1 MGLFPALASNMLNMV
16 GVGPFLTI
24 PLMLAA
30 MGGPQALLG
39 WIAGAVI
46 ALCDGLVWAELG
58 AAMPDSGG
66 SYEYLQKAFGT
77 RSLGRLMGFLFL
89 WQVMLAAPLTAA
101 SGGLGF
107 ADYADFL
114 HPLSQT
120 AHTLL
125 AMGVCLLSTLLLYR
139 DIKSIGKISGVL
151 WVGLMLTI
159 GIIIWGGATHFNSSL
174 AFSYP
179 KDAFGI
185 GPAFFTGLGSATLLS
200 MYNFSGYF
208 NVCLIGGE
216 IEKPVVNISRAILL
230 SIAVLTILYVAMT
243 LCIIA
248 VVPWHEAMNSSAVI
262 SLYISKLYGVKAAN
276 FMTGLVLWV
285 AFASVFCV
293 LLGYTRVPYAA
304 AVEGHFFSAFARLHP
319 TRNFPSFSVV
329 FMGISS
335 AVMCLFSLEALIKE
349 LLVIQIITWFGA
361 QCVAVVMIRRYRKE
375 ISRPFTM
382 PLYPLPVLIAL
393 AGWIFIFT
401 TSGAIYILSAFA
413 LVVLG
418 VGAYLIRARS
428 LKAWPWRPLPDKRNQ
443 TLYFG
448 PVRIVL
454 SAKLFAHERFLLDG
468 LELPTDERKTNGRQ
482 SPHLSQIQRSP

>member
-1 MGLFPALASNMLNMV
+1 MPTAPATTGLKRGMGLFPALASNMLNMV

-24 PLMLAA
+24 PLMLTA

-39 WIAGAVI
+39 WIVGAAI

-77 RSLGRLMGFLFL
+77 QSLGRLMGFLFL

-107 ADYADFL
+107 ADYANFL
-114 HPLSQT
+114 HPLTQSV
-120 AHTLL
+120 HTLI
-125 AMGVCLLSTLLLYR
+125 AVGVCLLSTVLLYR
-139 DIKSIGKISGVL
+139 DIKSIGRISGVL
-151 WVGLMLTI
+151 WVGLMITI
-159 GIIIWGGATHFNSSL
+159 GVIIWGGATHFNAAL
-174 AFSYP
+174 PFSFP
-179 KDAFGI
+179 KGAFGAS
-185 GPAFFTGLGSATLLS
+185 PAFFAGLGSATLLS

-216 IEKPVVNISRAILL
+216 VEKPSVNIPRAILL
-230 SIAVLTILYVAMT
+230 SIGVLTVLYIAMS
-243 LCIIA
+243 LCIIG
-248 VVPWHEAMNSSAVI
+248 VIPWREAMNSTAVI
-262 SLYISKLYGVKAAN
+262 SLYISRLYGANAAN
-276 FMTGLVLWV
+276 IMTVLVLWV

-329 FMGISS
+329 FMGITS
-335 AVMCLFSLEALIKE
+335 AIMCLFSLEAVIKE

-361 QCVAVVMIRRYRKE
+361 QCVAVVLIRRYRKE
-375 ISRPFTM
+375 IARPFTM

-393 AGWIFIFT
+393 AGWIFIFF
-401 TSGAIYILSAFA
+401 TSGTPYILSAFG
-413 LVVLG
+413 LVVIG
-418 VGAYLIRARS
+418 VGAYLVRARS
-428 LKAWPWRPLPDKRNQ
+428 LRAWPWNKAE
-443 TLYFG
+443 
-448 PVRIVL
+448 PVTI
-454 SAKLFAHERFLLDG
+454 
-468 LELPTDERKTNGRQ
+468 
-482 SPHLSQIQRSP
+482 